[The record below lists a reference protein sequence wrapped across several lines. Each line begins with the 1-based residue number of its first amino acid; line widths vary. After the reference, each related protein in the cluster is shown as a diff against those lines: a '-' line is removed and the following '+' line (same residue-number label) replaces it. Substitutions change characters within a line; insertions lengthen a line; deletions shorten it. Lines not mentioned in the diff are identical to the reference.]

1 MVSRS
6 PPIRGGVTIE
16 SLVEKKQAMEAGLAR
31 IARAGLRL
39 VSVGVAVA
47 LAAACGS
54 GGEPSLPVTST
65 EPTAAS
71 TTSTV
76 AAAGGVDEVSGE
88 ARSLLD
94 SWRSAVL
101 HSDGAWPG
109 YDLAAIP
116 TVLVTLDDGGRV
128 AAVVAFN
135 HPNPEALGSETRPID
150 VDGHRA
156 AVVGQVADPDRL
168 KAMAPFDFF
177 ADIGGTD
184 TFVLVGQRGE
194 PGREPDTPGFI
205 AMVVHEAFHR
215 YQFDEWVPDTAFQDV
230 AGYDFSPENLELALL
245 ENRILIAAYQADTPS
260 ETERLARQ
268 FAAVRA
274 ARHQRDARVVL
285 DEQQERM
292 EGSARWIEHRIGDA
306 IGNLY
311 NAANHTSELDLLDRN
326 LEDPMSVLGG
336 VKSFFGFGRFYSSG
350 ATQLALLDRLDVSV
364 IDVSDRLRD
373 GDTPA
378 QLLAQRVE
386 PLDDIE
392 ALVVA
397 ARTEHDPEGQ
407 LGREAT
413 TLAELAARE
422 EAPSFGGG
430 DDAPDTSTGGFEL
443 TDDQIACL
451 QDHGLDFSGDV
462 ITIPEEV
469 DRACF
474 GDPGP

>member
-1 MVSRS
+1 MGASS
-6 PPIRGGVTIE
+6 IE
-16 SLVEKKQAMEAGLAR
+16 G
-31 IARAGLRL
+31 
-39 VSVGVAVA
+39 
-47 LAAACGS
+47 
-54 GGEPSLPVTST
+54 
-65 EPTAAS
+65 
-71 TTSTV
+71 
-76 AAAGGVDEVSGE
+76 VSGE

-101 HSDGAWPG
+101 HSGGVWPG

-116 TVLVTLDDGGRV
+116 TVLVSLDVDGRV
-128 AAVVAFN
+128 VTVVAFN
-135 HPNPEALGSETRPID
+135 HPNPEALGSEIRHID
-150 VDGHRA
+150 VDGHQV
-156 AVVGQVADPDRL
+156 AVIGQVADPERL
-168 KAMAPFDFF
+168 ASMAPFDFF
-177 ADIGGTD
+177 ADVGGAD

-194 PGREPDTPGFI
+194 PGREPGTPEFI

-215 YQFDEWVPDTAFQDV
+215 YQFDEWVPDTVSQDV
-230 AGYDFSPENLELALL
+230 AGYDFSPENLELVLL
-245 ENRILIAAYQADTPS
+245 ENRILIAAYQADRLS
-260 ETERLARQ
+260 ETERLGRQ

-274 ARHQRDARVVL
+274 ARHQRDPRMVL

-292 EGSARWIEHRIGDA
+292 EGSARWIEHGIGDA

-311 NAANHTSELDLLDRN
+311 TSTNHTSELGLLDQN
-326 LEDPMSVLGG
+326 LDDPTAVLGS

-350 ATQLALLDRLDVSV
+350 ATQLALLDRLDVSG
-364 IDVSDRLRD
+364 IDVAQRLRN

-386 PLDDIE
+386 PLEDVE

-407 LGREAT
+407 LGREAAN
-413 TLAELAARE
+413 LAELAAGE

-430 DDAPDTSTGGFEL
+430 DDAPDTSAGGFEL

-451 QDHGLDFSGDV
+451 QDHGLDLSGDAF
-462 ITIPEEV
+462 TIPEEV

-474 GDPGP
+474 GETEP

>member
-1 MVSRS
+1 MV
-6 PPIRGGVTIE
+6 G
-16 SLVEKKQAMEAGLAR
+16 AR
-31 IARAGLRL
+31 LRL
-39 VSVGVAVA
+39 VGFGVAVA

-54 GGEPSLPVTST
+54 GGDPSPSVTST
-65 EPTAAS
+65 EPAAAS

-76 AAAGGVDEVSGE
+76 AVAGGVDEVSGE

-101 HSDGAWPG
+101 HSGGVWPG

-116 TVLVTLDDGGRV
+116 TVLVSLDAGGGV

-135 HPNPEALGSETRPID
+135 HPNPEALGSEIRNID
-150 VDGHRA
+150 VDGHRVA
-156 AVVGQVADPDRL
+156 IVGQVADPNRL
-168 KAMAPFDFF
+168 ASMAPFDFF
-177 ADIGGTD
+177 ADIGGAD

-194 PGREPDTPGFI
+194 PGREPGTPEFI

-215 YQFDEWVPDTAFQDV
+215 YQFDEWAPDAAFQDV
-230 AGYDFSPENLELALL
+230 AGYDFSHENLEMALL
-245 ENRILIAAYQADTPS
+245 ENRILIAAYQADTIP

-268 FAAVRA
+268 FAAVRS
-274 ARHQRDARVVL
+274 ARHQRDPRMAL

-292 EGSARWIEHRIGDA
+292 EGSARWIEHGIGDA

-311 NAANHTSELDLLDRN
+311 TSSNHTSELDVLDRN

-364 IDVSDRLRD
+364 IEVSERLRD

-392 ALVVA
+392 ALLVA
-397 ARTEHDPEGQ
+397 ARTEHDPQGQ
-407 LGREAT
+407 LGRAAT
-413 TLAELAARE
+413 TLAALAAGE

-451 QDHGLDFSGDV
+451 QDHGLDLSGDV
-462 ITIPEEV
+462 FTIPGEV

-474 GDPGP
+474 GETEP